1 MNILLGDLPE
11 GQWREVT
18 GRELKE
24 LKGGMS
30 HESVSYT
37 HLSNFFFTFHGKNR
51 RKDLR
56 CWRALKKPGGV

>member
-30 HESVSYT
+30 HE
-37 HLSNFFFTFHGKNR
+37 
-51 RKDLR
+51 
-56 CWRALKKPGGV
+56 